1 MINPNIRVA
10 HALELLNIKEWSL
23 HREPTTEAEFLQSFY
38 KHTGV
43 DENGHAIVSNDPLDF
58 GVTWS
63 QIIEAMQTASDLYE
77 NNLYKAARAKE
88 YPPLEDLADAM
99 YWSSQ
104 GDNTKLEAY
113 YAACEAVKQ
122 KYPKVS

>member
-1 MINPNIRVA
+1 MILQ
-10 HALELLNIKEWSL
+10 ALFSLRPGAKWRWVGTDYNDIEWLDEEVQKPTLQELEVEAQRLS
-23 HREPTTEAEFLQSFY
+23 TEKANSEY
-38 KHTGV
+38 K
-43 DENGHAIVSNDPLDF
+43 N
-58 GVTWS
+58 
-63 QIIEAMQTASDLYE
+63 
-77 NNLYKAARAKE
+77 KRALE
-88 YPPLEDLADAM
+88 YPPLTDLADAM